1 VRLLV
6 IDGEGH
12 ERVGAERDDEREQ
25 RTDPDGFNARSTG
38 GRLRGFNKPLPEAGD
53 PHGCDTKAT
62 SIWIEFMTAVGPAL
76 YGRGHPDHR
85 IARRAIIRAIYHMA
99 YVIAFRTA
107 RFDVSKESPNP
118 INPIAGESVLNWLR
132 PALAGAEYRS
142 TEPGTEDWG
151 WYMDVEGPGGAYLV
165 GASAEAD
172 STTTDVEWVVQVH
185 RARSMKDKLLGRNKL
200 AAGDPLCSL
209 IERLVRADTEMEL
222 LSVDAAG

>member
-1 VRLLV
+1 LGLS
-6 IDGEGH
+6 
-12 ERVGAERDDEREQ
+12 
-25 RTDPDGFNARSTG
+25 ST
-38 GRLRGFNKPLPEAGD
+38 F
-53 PHGCDTKAT
+53 KAT
-62 SIWIEFMTAVGPAL
+62 PTP
-76 YGRGHPDHR
+76 R
-85 IARRAIIRAIYHMA
+85 IARGARIRAIYRMA
-99 YVIAFRTA
+99 FVIAFRTA
-107 RFDVSKESPNP
+107 RFDVSKEPPNP

-142 TEPGTEDWG
+142 TEPGTEDCG

-222 LSVDAAG
+222 LSVDADG